1 MNKTE
6 FYTTAIKLIGVYLF
20 IYSAYEL
27 ISFGAFAF
35 QPWPE
40 DQYAYSILYM
50 IYSILPIFLAVL
62 IINKAQVLVRMLGL
76 DNKNESEQHIEFGK
90 WNSRAISELAFI
102 LLGGYLLLNNLVP
115 FIVACIAFFA
125 DLVSVKYPYTN
136 NPTDL
141 RYSDQYNF
149 IAGGISILMGYL
161 ILSNIKWFVAKITG
175 ERQIDSDV

>member
-1 MNKTE
+1 MNKKE

-50 IYSILPIFLAVL
+50 IYSILPIFLAVI
-62 IINKAQVLVRMLGL
+62 IINKAHVMVRMLGL
-76 DNKNESEQHIEFGK
+76 VGRDETKESLEFGK
-90 WNSRAISELAFI
+90 WNSRAVSELAFI
-102 LLGGYLLLNNLVP
+102 LLGGYLVLNNLVP
-115 FIVACIAFFA
+115 FLVACIAFFA

-141 RYSDQYNF
+141 RYTDQYNF
-149 IAGGISILMGYL
+149 IAGGISILIGYL

-175 ERQIDSDV
+175 ELQSDSDV